1 MSRRQKPNLEE
12 DLEEYREWLEKDIP
26 INGDW
31 IEEINCHSYEMRSIK
46 ISKEWSRSTLT
57 KRPDPGMCG
66 IDEKA

>member
-46 ISKEWSRSTLT
+46 ISKEWSRSTLL
-57 KRPDPGMCG
+57 R
-66 IDEKA
+66 

>member
-46 ISKEWSRSTLT
+46 YPRNGRGRPCYDKETQT
-57 KRPDPGMCG
+57 T
-66 IDEKA
+66 